1 MTSPAPAVAF
11 TMRGAREAV
20 DGGIAHVEQT
30 VIGLER
36 AVAEDSGLAFEL
48 AKSLV
53 ESVCKSILTT
63 RGVSFSAKDDVPRLF
78 TLTAGSI
85 PLLPPELSGET
96 EVRRSL
102 AQTVNG
108 LHTALQGICEL
119 RNACGPISHGSA
131 GPKPVLDSL
140 QALLA
145 AEAADTIVGFLH
157 RAHSESSKPRA
168 RDLQYEDYPELN
180 EFIDEA
186 CEPVKVLD
194 YEFVPSMVLFQ
205 MDRVAYQDVLA
216 QNFVTDAPEIAIPEG
231 GIGLIASVESPQEA
245 VES

>member
-1 MTSPAPAVAF
+1 
-11 TMRGAREAV
+11 MRGAREAV
-20 DGGIAHVEQT
+20 DGGIVHVEQT

-63 RGVSFSAKDDVPRLF
+63 RGVSFGAKDDVPRLF
-78 TLTAGSI
+78 TLTAASI
-85 PLLPPELSGET
+85 PLLPPELSGEA

-145 AEAADTIVGFLH
+145 AEAADAIVGFLH
-157 RAHSESSKPRA
+157 RAHCATTRPRPME
-168 RDLQYEDYPELN
+168 LQYDDYPELN
-180 EFIDEA
+180 EFIDDA
-186 CEPVKVLD
+186 CEPVRVLS

-216 QNFVTDAPEIAIPEG
+216 QNFVTDPPDIDIPEG
-231 GIGLIASVESPQEA
+231 GVGLVAAVEISTEVVES
-245 VES
+245 